1 MTLDAKI
8 SELTRAYRPL
18 AIEILKETIRVP
30 ADYVDKPVDE
40 GGDPLCGTSNH
51 EGPRVEYLR
60 RTLVEIGAVER
71 PEDAWFDDFG
81 NLTWVLMDRD
91 GRHPGRREDG
101 RLLRRPHRH
110 RLAAARPL
118 ARGHGRPRPV
128 RRPRGRDASSTASSC
143 ARSWASCRPTT
154 SGTTSSGAAARPTS
168 SRAWSARSSRPRCS
182 SRPRHLGSL
191 RGVIVRSYATVAEE
205 DNDGGSM
212 MHVRRHEWPGAGPE
226 LIPDAYVLTE
236 GTGCA
241 NDGAAGIYRGQRG
254 RMQIE
259 VEVTGKS
266 CHGSM
271 PWEGRNPLEL
281 GAPILVEAAAR
292 YRDGVDMGVDPFL
305 GGGTRTAS
313 WAKLDTPSDCAVPER
328 FTFRFDRRL
337 TAGEDPQAALAAVEG
352 DAQRGGRPRGRL
364 HGGRPRAVLRPAVVE
379 GHQGRQRA
387 DLPRLGDARG
397 PPGGPGRGRR
407 VRRLRHARSS
417 RPPPATARS
426 TASRASAAGSS
437 PRTASASRSR
447 PTTPRSPSATAR
459 TGCSDGTFTYPPMIG
474 IGVGIE
480 QNVHKIG
487 ECIDSREFDAVIA
500 TLARFP
506 SRLRELKTGV
516 GAGLTRDGAVAQ
528 AMGRSGPG
536 HPAVAAGPGPA
547 MLAA

>member
-1 MTLDAKI
+1 MTLDTRI
-8 SELTRAYRPL
+8 SELARAYRPL
-18 AIEILKETIRVP
+18 AIEILRETIRVP
-30 ADYVDKPVDE
+30 ADHVDRPEDE

-60 RTLVEIGAVER
+60 SKIVEIGAVER

-81 NLTWVLMDRD
+81 NLVWVLADRTD
-91 GRHPGRREDG
+91 GIPDAEKTVVYFDGHTDTVWPLRDRWHEATGGLDPYAGLVDETKLNREFLRAELGFLPPDDEWHHLVWGR
-101 RLLRRPHRH
+101 
-110 RLAAARPL
+110 
-118 ARGHGRPRPV
+118 
-128 RRPRGRDASSTASSC
+128 
-143 ARSWASCRPTT
+143 
-154 SGTTSSGAAARPTS
+154 GAADQLSGVVSQVVASKVLMETRD
-168 SRAWSARSSRPRCS
+168 
-182 SRPRHLGSL
+182 LGSL

-212 MHVRRHEWPGAGPE
+212 MHVRRHEWPDAGPE

-292 YRDGVDMGVDPFL
+292 YRDGVDMGHDPFL

-313 WAKLDTPSDCAVPER
+313 WARLDTPSDCAVPER

-337 TAGEDPQAALAAVEG
+337 TAGEDPMAALAAVEG
-352 DAQRGGRPRGRL
+352 MPSVAAAREAGCTVEVRAPYYDRPSWKGT
-364 HGGRPRAVLRPAVVE
+364 
-379 GHQGRQRA
+379 RA
-387 DLPRLGDARG
+387 DNAQIYPGWVTPEDHPVVLAAVDAYAACATPIVETTTGNGSLRVEPRVGRWIFSTDGVGFPVPPDDPSLP
-397 PPGGPGRGRR
+397 
-407 VRRLRHARSS
+407 VRD
-417 RPPPATARS
+417 
-426 TASRASAAGSS
+426 GK
-437 PRTASASRSR
+437 
-447 PTTPRSPSATAR
+447 
-459 TGCSDGTFTYPPMIG
+459 GWVSDGTFTYPPMIG

-487 ECIDSREFDAVIA
+487 ECIDSREFDPVIA

-506 SRLRELKTGV
+506 SRLREIKEG
-516 GAGLTRDGAVAQ
+516 D
-528 AMGRSGPG
+528 
-536 HPAVAAGPGPA
+536 AAGA
-547 MLAA
+547 R